1 MMNLKVIMMNLKVII
16 GALLL
21 LPATVSLAQ
30 DKFEISGNLSGIG
43 SDKKIILSY
52 KNSEG
57 KDAKDSAAVK
67 NGKFVLNGTTAFG
80 NKAYLAL
87 VPLKKDSLDR
97 GWGDYQEFYLEK
109 GKYKVAGSGNMAK
122 ASITGTAA
130 QSDFLLWTSKSQAL
144 LTKFKE
150 ITQRFTKVYYA
161 KVKDTVA
168 IKAIQAEARPV
179 HAKIEAALDS
189 FLFSHPD
196 SYVALDL
203 IATEKT
209 AVIDPKTFE
218 VYYKPLSKRVL
229 SSFTGQKLTAKYDKA
244 KQIAIG
250 KSVDFTQTDDKG
262 NEFKLS
268 SLKGKYVL
276 VDFWASWCGP
286 CRAENPHLLKAY
298 NQLKDKNFEVVG
310 VSLDE
315 TKAAWL
321 NAVKQDGMPWIQVS
335 DLKGF
340 KSDLAVKYGISA
352 IPQNFLINPE
362 GVIIAKDLR
371 GEDVNQKLAA
381 FIK

>member
-1 MMNLKVIMMNLKVII
+1 MNLKIII

-21 LPATVSLAQ
+21 FPASLSMAQ
-30 DKFEISGNLSGIG
+30 DKFEISGNFSGIG
-43 SDKKIILSY
+43 SDKKVILSY

-57 KDAKDSAAVK
+57 KDAKDSALVK

-80 NKAYLAL
+80 NRAYLSL
-87 VPLKKDSLDR
+87 VPLKKDTSVRR
-97 GWGDYQEFYLEK
+97 GGEGYKEFYLEK
-109 GKYKVAGSGNMAK
+109 GKYKVTGDGNISK
-122 ASITGTAA
+122 ANITGTAA
-130 QSDFLLWTSKSQAL
+130 QSDFLLWTSKSEAL
-144 LTKFKE
+144 LAQFRE
-150 ITQRFTKVYYA
+150 ITQRFSKVYYA
-161 KVKDTVA
+161 KVKDTVE
-168 IKAIQAEARPV
+168 IKKIQAEARPV

-189 FLFSHPD
+189 FIFSHPD

-203 IATEKT
+203 IASEKT
-209 AVIDPKTFE
+209 AVIDPKVFE
-218 VYYKPLSKRVL
+218 AYYKPLSKRVL
-229 SSFTGQKLTAKYDKA
+229 GSFTGQALTAKYDKA

-250 KSVDFTQTDDKG
+250 KTVDFTQTDDKG

-298 NQLKDKNFEVVG
+298 NELKNKKFEVVG

-340 KSDLAVKYGISA
+340 KSELAVKYGISA
-352 IPQNFLINPE
+352 IPQNFLVNPE

-371 GEDVNQKLAA
+371 GEDVNKKIGA

>member
-1 MMNLKVIMMNLKVII
+1 MMNLKIII

-87 VPLKKDSLDR
+87 VPVKKDTSNRR
-97 GWGDYQEFYLEK
+97 GAESYREFYLEK
-109 GKYKVAGSGNMAK
+109 GKYKVAGNGDFSK
-122 ASITGTAA
+122 AMITGTAA
-130 QSDFLLWTSKSQAL
+130 QNDFLLWTAKSEAL
-144 LTKFKE
+144 LTQFKE

-218 VYYKPLSKRVL
+218 VYYNPLSKRVL